1 MENAVALAAI
11 ALASTAI
18 AGIIWLAKYFA
29 KEFVKDLKE
38 HTKAAIQQREASL
51 KSAKASEALEKTV
64 SYVGAQ
70 AELSAKNSEEQL
82 KFMRKLN
89 GRLEHAVIQKVQEQT
104 VQFQTVQHKEV
115 EGE

>member
-1 MENAVALAAI
+1 MENTVSLAAI
-11 ALASTAI
+11 GLAGTAI

-89 GRLEHAVIQKVQEQT
+89 GKLENAIIQKVTEQRVEHQT
-104 VQFQTVQHKEV
+104 VVKE
-115 EGE
+115 